1 MTAKFR
7 IGGAIISVGC
17 LVLAGLFIWGL
28 VAGGDYRFWAIAAPV
43 IVGFSAALGIGFSIG
58 RLMASTRIEETP
70 KHQPEEQSTSALSS
84 EQH

>member
-28 VAGGDYRFWAIAAPV
+28 VAGEPWRFWAIAAPV
-43 IVGFSAALGIGFSIG
+43 IIGFSAALGIGFSIG

-70 KHQPEEQSTSALSS
+70 KHQPEEQSTPASSS
-84 EQH
+84 EQN

>member
-1 MTAKFR
+1 MGKFR

-17 LVLAGLFIWGL
+17 LVVAGLFIWGL
-28 VAGGDYRFWAIAAPV
+28 VAGEPWRFWAIATPV

-58 RLMASTRIEETP
+58 RLMASTRIEETS
-70 KHQPEEQSTSALSS
+70 KHQPEEQSTPTLSS

>member
-70 KHQPEEQSTSALSS
+70 KHQPEEQSTPASSS
-84 EQH
+84 EQN

>member
-1 MTAKFR
+1 MTKFR
-7 IGGAIISVGC
+7 IGGGIISVGC
-17 LVLAGLFIWGL
+17 VVLAGLFIWGL

-43 IVGFSAALGIGFSIG
+43 IVGFSAALGVGFSIG

-70 KHQPEEQSTSALSS
+70 KHQSEEQSTPASSS